1 MKWLRRLLPVFLGLL
16 TLGCVFVNGI
26 IPTSAPVPAT
36 LTGPTS
42 TPSPS
47 PPTATPAPVLSPTPA
62 SCPLIQDLVPPVR
75 TGDLEGDLDA
85 LESYLDQGG
94 DPDLVPLE
102 PQESRLRGDL
112 TGDGSAEMIF
122 GLLDP
127 ESSQIPPEGR
137 MVIFTCRAGRVD
149 RLYQYTPGEWYGLEL
164 IAATDLTTD
173 GVVDLIFSD
182 VSCGAHTC
190 WHTPYVWSW
199 VGSDFVNHVTEA
211 LQFPYPVYEIQDGTL
226 VVVSGGIGSVGA
238 GPQRPLTTTLA
249 WDGGTIAVTD
259 ENSGAPA
266 YRYHALLDGDV
277 AFAAGDLPA
286 AQALYERVLQDETLT
301 AWGAY
306 TPPEEEH
313 QWLRALGRWR
323 LLILNAYQGLDA
335 GAEAHT
341 TALTTDYQP
350 GMPGYPLVALAER
363 FWRAYQRDGDAEAA
377 CRYALDADESEALL
391 NFLNGFGYANPLF
404 ESDDLCPYLNP

>member
-1 MKWLRRLLPVFLGLL
+1 MKWLRRLLPVGGVLL
-16 TLGCVFVNGI
+16 TLGCMLVDGI
-26 IPTSAPVPAT
+26 IPTVAPVPPT
-36 LTGPTS
+36 LMAPTS
-42 TPSPS
+42 TPLLL
-47 PPTATPAPVLSPTPA
+47 PPTATPAPVLSPTAA
-62 SCPLIQDLVPPVR
+62 SCPLIQDVVPPVR
-75 TGDLEGDLDA
+75 TGDLEVDLDA

-94 DPDLVPLE
+94 DPDRAPLE

-112 TGDGSAEMIF
+112 TGDGSAELIF
-122 GLLDP
+122 VLLDP

-137 MVIFTCRAGRVD
+137 LVVYTCRAGHVE
-149 RLYQYTPGEWYGLEL
+149 RLYQYAPGEWYGLEL
-164 IAATDLTTD
+164 IAATDLTAD

-199 VGSDFVNHVTEA
+199 AGSNFVNHVTEA
-211 LQFPYPVYEIQDGTL
+211 LQFPYPVYEIQGDSL

-249 WDGGTIAVTD
+249 WDGETITVTD
-259 ENSGAPA
+259 ENSGPPA
-266 YRYHALLDGDV
+266 HRYHALLDGDA
-277 AFAAGDLPA
+277 AFAAGDFPA

-306 TPPEEEH
+306 TSPEEEH

-323 LLILNAYQGLDA
+323 LLILSAYQGLDA
-335 GAEAHT
+335 GVETHA
-341 TALTTDYQP
+341 TALTTDYEL
-350 GMPGYPLVALAER
+350 GMPGYPLTVLAER
-363 FWRAYQRDGDAEAA
+363 FSRAYQRDGDAEAA
-377 CRYALDADESEALL
+377 CRYAVDADESQALL

-404 ESDDLCPYLNP
+404 ESDDLCPYLIP